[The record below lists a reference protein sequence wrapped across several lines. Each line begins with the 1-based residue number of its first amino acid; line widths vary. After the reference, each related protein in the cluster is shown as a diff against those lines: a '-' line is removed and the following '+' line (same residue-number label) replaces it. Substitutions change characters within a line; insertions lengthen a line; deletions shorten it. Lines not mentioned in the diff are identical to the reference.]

1 VNRDNRSAED
11 ELEMQGRQKRWGSA
25 SAPMPLAAEPRP
37 GAAGTSAARRPRVAG
52 AEAARYGVLRRLAP
66 ALKHDMVVNLQAISM
81 MAEVLNA
88 RLEKGSPS
96 PAEFQSS
103 ISKLNRLARDAVM
116 NCLKVAAWIEPGEDE
131 GVRLSEGIEDC
142 LAMLATNFNFRG
154 FVIVKEVPD
163 TEFEVWRATLRNLL
177 MASLITLTDAAP
189 GPSEVRVKAEIQG
202 GFAEISVRISPRQ
215 DAFEALP
222 FGPSYRQLD
231 WTDVEALA
239 TAESV
244 ELVRGHDLVVMRVPR
259 AVPTAPLRIAP
270 I

>member
-1 VNRDNRSAED
+1 
-11 ELEMQGRQKRWGSA
+11 MQGRQARWGSE
-25 SAPMPLAAEPRP
+25 SAPAPLTPEPRP
-37 GAAGTSAARRPRVAG
+37 GGAAGAAGASVARRPRVAG

-88 RLEKGSPS
+88 RLERGST
-96 PAEFQSS
+96 AATDFQSS

-131 GVRLSEGIEDC
+131 GVRLAEGIEDC
-142 LAMLATNFNFRG
+142 LALLATNFNFRG
-154 FVIVKEVPD
+154 FLLVKEVPD
-163 TEFEVWRATLRNLL
+163 SDFEVWRVTLRNLL
-177 MASLITLTDAAP
+177 MASLIAMTDAAA
-189 GPSEVRVKAEIQG
+189 GPCEVRVNAAIQG
-202 GFAEISVRISPRQ
+202 GFAEISIRLSPRQ
-215 DAFEALP
+215 DEFEALP

-231 WTDVEALA
+231 WNDVQALA

-244 ELVRGHDLVVMRVPR
+244 ELVRAPDQIVMRMPR

-270 I
+270 V